1 MIKIYRNNIKIPNKC
16 HKITYKDKIHNNFHK
31 KLNKNIKKIVKKNIS
46 VQFVFRKEKIL
57 KQIKVI
63 IKKYNYFVNIP
74 IIYNVYKNGF

>member
-16 HKITYKDKIHNNFHK
+16 HKITYKYKIHNNF
-31 KLNKNIKKIVKKNIS
+31 NIKLSKNVKKILKKIS

-57 KQIKVI
+57 KQIKAI
-63 IKKYNYFVNIP
+63 IKRYNYFVNIP